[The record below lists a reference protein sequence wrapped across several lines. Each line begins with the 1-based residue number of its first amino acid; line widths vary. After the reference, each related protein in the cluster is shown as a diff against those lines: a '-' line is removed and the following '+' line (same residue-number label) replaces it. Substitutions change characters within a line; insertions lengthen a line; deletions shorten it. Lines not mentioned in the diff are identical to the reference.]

1 MLRQQLC
8 VAKRLS
14 SPGLCIT
21 RSYSSAEVLLG
32 QAFFL
37 ASSAD
42 AAAAGAGAGVVPKPT
57 LRQLEW
63 TEMEIAAL

>member
-1 MLRQQLC
+1 MR
-8 VAKRLS
+8 
-14 SPGLCIT
+14 
-21 RSYSSAEVLLG
+21 SSALAPRWLG
-32 QAFFL
+32 AWAAIFL

-42 AAAAGAGAGVVPKPT
+42 AAAAGAGAAVPKPT